1 MQFMRRLIIMIVGRR
16 ETTTPYTAFID
27 EESERLVELVF
38 ANAAQA
44 VESARR
50 AKLKQPAH
58 ESDLI
63 IALIDKLQDA
73 GYG

>member
-1 MQFMRRLIIMIVGRR
+1 MQFVRRLIIMIAGGRQAM
-16 ETTTPYTAFID
+16 TPYATFID

-38 ANAAQA
+38 TNAALA

-50 AKLKQPAH
+50 AKLKQQAH